1 MKILVSLMKGKM
13 LFLILFGHLA
23 CAGAEASAQEAEG
36 GEREGDDEGEDAAV
50 PGAQGGHH
58 DRHHHGRLPP
68 LLDALLHRQ
77 RDLRAVQGLHIA
89 DAFQGTL

>member
-1 MKILVSLMKGKM
+1 MVFQAKT
-13 LFLILFGHLA
+13 LA
-23 CAGAEASAQEAEG
+23 EIVLLNWA
-36 GEREGDDEGEDAAV
+36 

-77 RDLRAVQGLHIA
+77 RHLRPLQGLHLA
-89 DAFQGTL
+89 HAFQGTYEHALLDSPPRLCVSCSSKNFLFGISTFLR